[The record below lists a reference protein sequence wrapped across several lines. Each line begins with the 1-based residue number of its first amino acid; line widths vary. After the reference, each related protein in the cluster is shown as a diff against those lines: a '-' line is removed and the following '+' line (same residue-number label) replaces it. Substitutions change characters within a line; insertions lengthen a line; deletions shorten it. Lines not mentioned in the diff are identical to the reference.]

1 MDIKYTIK
9 DNFLDPVDFEKI
21 KNFVLGNKFPWF
33 FEDNVAYTGKHNTHF
48 YWTHGVFRHG
58 SGVVSPLCNILST
71 FLNKL
76 EAKAFIRIKANL
88 YSRDDKITEHEKHVD
103 YNFKHKGALFSVNTC
118 NGFTMLAD
126 GTKIESVENR
136 LLLFDPSLPHHSST
150 CTDAKVR
157 VNININYF

>member
-9 DNFLDPVDFEKI
+9 DNFLDPVDFENL
-21 KNFVLGNKFPWF
+21 KNVVLGNKFPWF
-33 FEDNVAYTGKHNTHF
+33 FEDHVAYSGKHKTHF
-48 YWTHGVFRHG
+48 HWNHIFFREG
-58 SGVVSPLCNILST
+58 IAGSPLYNILST
-71 FLNKL
+71 LLNKL
-76 EAKAFIRIKANL
+76 DIKALIRIKANL

-126 GTKIESVENR
+126 GTKIKSVGNR
-136 LLLFDPSLPHHSST
+136 LLLFDTSQPHHSST

-157 VNININYF
+157 ININFNYF